1 MFTVGGATLAAE
13 IEGKAMNSKRGRREE
28 EGSEEV
34 PITCHGHKTLP
45 SHAAKILRQ
54 LLTFCQ
60 SSDSEIALYCRFRQ
74 TASQGIA
81 VSRISALRGQI
92 YPVLGCLFLSS
103 FDNVPAC
110 FPPHIFEPHLFS
122 CSRRSISEINS
133 SKRFESCP
141 SAASTQSR
149 IQRSRFSASILPS
162 AVRWQ
167 RHRANFGTLLLAPFD
182 PKSRT
187 KVELC

>member
-1 MFTVGGATLAAE
+1 MERKVLVLTTQPPPACHIIHVRTSELNKVFTVGGATLAAE

-110 FPPHIFEPHLFS
+110 FPPHISEPHLFF
-122 CSRRSISEINS
+122 RRS
-133 SKRFESCP
+133 RP
-141 SAASTQSR
+141 SQ
-149 IQRSRFSASILPS
+149 
-162 AVRWQ
+162 
-167 RHRANFGTLLLAPFD
+167 
-182 PKSRT
+182 
-187 KVELC
+187 